1 MRHRGTA
8 NSSLTLRPSARG
20 SAKRRWWASQGE
32 RPQTRQGW
40 DATNSRCRLSRR
52 RRVFGVA
59 CPGGWLGLEGCRMV
73 VVPGLAAF
81 DNGRSARSAVG
92 SLATIS
98 GVPSFAIFTSKA
110 LSSPRVLRSEGVLL
124 WQHASR
130 PDEQRIEGRERR
142 KFPEKATAE
151 KDRLSGREHRLWA
164 RSGELPLWARQRW
177 DGWNGRI
184 PVHLPRRGWLVAVLL
199 ELAPDDRQVRSIKVI
214 LTSDADQREQAIA
227 PGVGQSRAHALWR
240 GRLAHRTY
248 RPVGRHPLA

>member
-73 VVPGLAAF
+73 VVVPGLAAF

-110 LSSPRVLRSEGVLL
+110 LSIARASSEVRVFFSGSMRRAQTSSGSRAVNAASSPRR
-124 WQHASR
+124 R
-130 PDEQRIEGRERR
+130 PQRR
-142 KFPEKATAE
+142 T
-151 KDRLSGREHRLWA
+151 DLVREHRHWA
-164 RSGELPLWARQRW
+164 RSGDTSLWGCQGGTTGTAAYPFTCPGAAGSSPCSWSLRLTI
-177 DGWNGRI
+177 GRS
-184 PVHLPRRGWLVAVLL
+184 GAS
-199 ELAPDDRQVRSIKVI
+199 RSSSPAMP
-214 LTSDADQREQAIA
+214 TS
-227 PGVGQSRAHALWR
+227 VN
-240 GRLAHRTY
+240 
-248 RPVGRHPLA
+248 RP